1 MDDLASSSEQF
12 LYTVKVVSNLNPA
25 AFFFM
30 FWSRG
35 VFILVISMLLGWLLT
50 RILEKAIA
58 AEKRMDKNNF
68 VLRASNT
75 RTWGVALGI
84 VFWIVGVMFW
94 IVIVLDSRISFS
106 GFITLYAP
114 LLLFFLLWSIP
125 RAVYAMFFKV
135 YIDGDN
141 ICYKTLFGQKTYTFY
156 DIKNV
161 QTGSFRIT
169 LYSEAK
175 KLFSI
180 RTNSIGYSTFAE
192 RLRHIGFTV

>member
-1 MDDLASSSEQF
+1 
-12 LYTVKVVSNLNPA
+12 LNPA

-35 VFILVISMLLGWLLT
+35 VFILVISILLGWLLAK
-50 RILEKAIA
+50 ILEKAIA

-94 IVIVLDSRISFS
+94 IVVVHDARIFFS
-106 GFITLYAP
+106 GFITIYAP
-114 LLLFFLLWSIP
+114 FLLFFLLWKIP

-141 ICYKTLFGQKTYTFY
+141 ICHKTLFGKKAYTFY
-156 DIKNV
+156 EIKSV
-161 QTGSFRIT
+161 QTKNFRIT
-169 LYSEAK
+169 LSSDTK

-180 RTNSIGYSTFAE
+180 RTNSIGYTIFAE
-192 RLRHIGFTV
+192 RLKHIGFTV